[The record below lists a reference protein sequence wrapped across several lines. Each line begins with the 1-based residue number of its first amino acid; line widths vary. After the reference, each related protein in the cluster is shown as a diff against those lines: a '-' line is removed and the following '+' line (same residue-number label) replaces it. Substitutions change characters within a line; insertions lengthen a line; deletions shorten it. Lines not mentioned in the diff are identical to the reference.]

1 MVKFF
6 VNEYFMAAI
15 LHYMSYDSVKGSPK
29 LTLKQFK
36 SYCKR
41 RDVIIVTYK
50 VCFPILYAA
59 CSIGSILLIKIQF
72 DGSPAEFQN

>member
-15 LHYMSYDSVKGSPK
+15 LHYMSYESVKGSPK
-29 LTLKQFK
+29 LALKQFK

-41 RDVIIVTYK
+41 RDFIIVIYK
-50 VCFPILYAA
+50 VCFPIFLTA
-59 CSIGSILLIKIQF
+59 CNIGSIILIKKKF
-72 DGSPAEFQN
+72 DNSPAEFQN